1 MIEYF
6 LYVALSKFKC
16 KPKVFKASKCDA
28 RVELSM
34 SPANSLAIEGIQDV
48 MRSAVGFVD
57 RDG

>member
-1 MIEYF
+1 M
-6 LYVALSKFKC
+6 ALSKFKC
-16 KPKVFKASKCDA
+16 KLKVFKASKCDA

-34 SPANSLAIEGIQDV
+34 SLANTLAIEGIQDV